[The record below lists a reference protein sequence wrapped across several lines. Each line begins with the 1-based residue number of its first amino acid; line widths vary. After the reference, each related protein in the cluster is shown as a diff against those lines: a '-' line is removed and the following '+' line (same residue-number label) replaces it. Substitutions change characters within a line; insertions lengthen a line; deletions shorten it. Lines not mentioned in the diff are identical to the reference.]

1 MGKFAD
7 EEEKNNLFQNKGKRY
22 VLQIVAEREMFV
34 FEIYGAADSAAA
46 ARGGHFLVHVVIT
59 IFSSQTMSLIV
70 EDSLRAGHLVPRHC
84 FVTKQLKTTLFCS
97 ETLKYGTFCRET
109 LKYGTFC
116 REMLKYAL

>member
-70 EDSLRAGHLVPRHC
+70 EGFPTRRSSCSPREPSTSARYWSCSPKQDFVGPKVLSRESERLR
-84 FVTKQLKTTLFCS
+84 
-97 ETLKYGTFCRET
+97 
-109 LKYGTFC
+109 
-116 REMLKYAL
+116 